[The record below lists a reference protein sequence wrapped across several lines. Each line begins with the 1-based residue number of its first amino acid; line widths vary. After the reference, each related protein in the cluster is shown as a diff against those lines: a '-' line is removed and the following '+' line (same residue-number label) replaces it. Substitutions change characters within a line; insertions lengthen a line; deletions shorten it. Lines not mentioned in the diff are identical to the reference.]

1 MTPKTKSFLLTS
13 FTLALV
19 AISALSMLAGFTTA
33 ALAQPAAQDASQ
45 GETLFKEKCI
55 VCHTIGGGNLVGPDL
70 DGVTE
75 RREVQ
80 WLAEWIRAPD
90 MMLAAGDPIAAQM
103 LADFNN
109 IPMPN
114 LKLSE
119 AQVAALIA
127 YLESAQ
133 GTTVTMAEQALPSG
147 DPDEGWALFTG
158 ARRLENGG
166 PACMS
171 CHSIAGLGALGG
183 GALGP
188 DLTFAYNNYGGDNGL
203 ALYLESLPTV
213 TMNAVWA
220 RQPLTAQEQDDL
232 RAFLKEASVLQ
243 RPAQAVWRLVGL
255 STAGMAIFLVLAQIY
270 WRKRLVAVRK
280 PLVSRSRIST

>member
-1 MTPKTKSFLLTS
+1 MTGNAKSFLQTSIELTLVLIS
-13 FTLALV
+13 VLLLLA
-19 AISALSMLAGFTTA
+19 AFSTA
-33 ALAQPAAQDASQ
+33 SLAQPAAQDASE

-80 WLAEWIRAPD
+80 WLAEWILTPD
-90 MMLAAGDPIAAQM
+90 KLLAAGDPIAAQM

-114 LKLSE
+114 LGLGQ

-127 YLESAQ
+127 FLESAQ
-133 GTTVTMAEQALPSG
+133 GTTVSMAQETLPGG
-147 DPDEGWALFTG
+147 DPVAGRALFTG

-171 CHSIAGLGALGG
+171 CHSVAGLGALGG

-188 DLTFAYNNYGGDNGL
+188 DLTLAYNKYGGDNGL
-203 ALYLESLPTV
+203 ALYLEILPTV

-220 RQPLTAQEQDDL
+220 RQPLTTQEQDNL
-232 RAFLKEASVLQ
+232 RAFLQEATALQ
-243 RPAQAVWRLVGL
+243 RPAQAVWRLAGL
-255 STAGMAIFLVLAQIY
+255 ATAGMAVFLILAQLS

-280 PLVSRSRIST
+280 PLVLRNRISA

>member
-1 MTPKTKSFLLTS
+1 MTLSDRSFIHQCAS
-13 FTLALV
+13 FTLAL
-19 AISALSMLAGFTTA
+19 ISVVLLLTAVTTDTQA
-33 ALAQPAAQDASQ
+33 HPVAQDASE
-45 GETLFKEKCI
+45 GETLFKEKCV

-70 DGVTE
+70 DGVIE

-80 WLAEWIRAPD
+80 WLAEWILAPD
-90 MMLAAGDPIAAQM
+90 KMLAAGDPIAVQL

-114 LKLSE
+114 LRLSE

-133 GTTVTMAEQALPSG
+133 GTTVTMAKKPLPSG
-147 DPDEGWALFTG
+147 SPDQGWALFTG